1 MKYTILVLCYLCL
14 VTVSCQQERRRRI
27 KKKIIV
33 PSNEAATTPE
43 AVTERQEENLEN
55 QEKIPE
61 ADNRPKEPRG

>member
-14 VTVSCQQERRRRI
+14 VTVNCQQERRRRI
-27 KKKIIV
+27 KKKIIIPNNNDAV
-33 PSNEAATTPE
+33 TPE
-43 AVTERQEENLEN
+43 SITEKQEENLEN